1 MHSCV
6 AYWFT
11 YLYIKESDCRWNP
24 QCFCSKNHRPSKFK
38 EHLASANS
46 QNDLDIVD
54 KVFRY
59 WLILKEQ
66 KKNRNLLGGFFP
78 KKRRIPL
85 GCGDF
90 YLALPSCYLF
100 GYLFMVQM
108 QIFVVFLL
116 QAECSAIYSGWFGKR
131 SSASFKSCKL
141 DAVWSGI
148 GRCY

>member
-1 MHSCV
+1 MDLHTC
-6 AYWFT
+6 
-11 YLYIKESDCRWNP
+11 I
-24 QCFCSKNHRPSKFK
+24 SKKVIADETLSVSVVRIIDRQNSKSILLLPIHRMIWI
-38 EHLASANS
+38 L
-46 QNDLDIVD
+46 LTL
-54 KVFRY
+54 VFRY

-66 KKNRNLLGGFFP
+66 KKNRTLLGGFFP

-148 GRCY
+148 GRCYSW

>member
-1 MHSCV
+1 MDLHTC
-6 AYWFT
+6 
-11 YLYIKESDCRWNP
+11 I
-24 QCFCSKNHRPSKFK
+24 SKKVIADETLSVSVVRIIDRQNSKSILLLPIHRMIWI
-38 EHLASANS
+38 L
-46 QNDLDIVD
+46 LTL
-54 KVFRY
+54 VFRY

-148 GRCY
+148 GRCYSW

>member
-1 MHSCV
+1 MDLHTC
-6 AYWFT
+6 
-11 YLYIKESDCRWNP
+11 I
-24 QCFCSKNHRPSKFK
+24 SKKVIADETLSVSVVRIIDRQNSKSTLLLPIHRMIWI
-38 EHLASANS
+38 L
-46 QNDLDIVD
+46 LTL
-54 KVFRY
+54 VFRY

-148 GRCY
+148 GRCYSW